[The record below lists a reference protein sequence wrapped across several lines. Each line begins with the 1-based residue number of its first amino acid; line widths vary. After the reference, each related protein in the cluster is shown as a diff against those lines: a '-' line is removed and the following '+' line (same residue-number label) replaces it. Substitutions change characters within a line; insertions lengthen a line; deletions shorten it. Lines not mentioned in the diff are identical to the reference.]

1 MDESKEE
8 SISEEGI
15 PSGAIKTTWKPTWAA
30 IILLFAFLIWAG
42 AMAGSLVISPGMVE
56 NLPMELLPGNYTG
69 TIEGRVIDE
78 ATSRPID
85 GVRVMFAKGSG
96 IKTGKDGRFFVPD
109 APLGIYK
116 LTVSAP
122 NYKTTKVKVAVW
134 PEQLI
139 QLSGQIKVDL
149 SAKEVIELRKGLGET
164 ATTEGSSI
172 GKVRQIIFIARLIC
186 GLAAVAG
193 VPALLASIASFRR
206 KSYKFAFVCSIIFA
220 LPCLLFILLFPL
232 GLVLVIISWIP
243 ALLIFKSKDEFFWA
257 EMKGKTTKERSAA
270 KKGS

>member
-1 MDESKEE
+1 MNKPKEE

-15 PSGAIKTTWKPTWAA
+15 PSGAIKATWKPTWAA

-69 TIEGRVIDE
+69 TIEGLVIDE

-85 GVRVMFAKGSG
+85 GVRVRFAKGSG
-96 IKTGKDGRFFVPD
+96 IETGDDGRFFVPD

-122 NYKTTKVKVAVW
+122 NYKTAKVKVSVW

-139 QLSGQIKVDL
+139 QLSGQMRVDL
-149 SAKEVIELRKGLGET
+149 STKEVIELRKGPGET
-164 ATTEGSSI
+164 ATIEGSSI

-193 VPALLASIASFRR
+193 VPALLASISSFRR

-243 ALLIFKSKDEFFWA
+243 TLLIFKSKDEFFWA
-257 EMKGKTTKERSAA
+257 EMKGKTTKA
-270 KKGS
+270 